1 MLLTKKHTIL
11 QLAEKYNCDIKGDK
25 DTNIC
30 SLSSLAKPTDDSL
43 VFMSDKKMLKLID
56 NNKISCLLTTQELSA
71 SIEKSCLISTNP
83 QLTFSR
89 MLRDNT
95 EEKIHSHDIKD
106 ISTFKNIASTA
117 LIANSA
123 DIAVDVIVGDNCV
136 IYPNVT
142 IYDNVQI
149 GNNVIIHSG
158 AVIGSDGF
166 GLVLNEEN
174 SWEKIP
180 QVGGVSIGN
189 SVEIGANTTIDRGS
203 LDMTKVGD
211 NVKIDNLVHVA
222 HNVQIGANTAI
233 AACVGIAGSTIIG
246 KNCTIGG
253 GSGVNGHINIVDN
266 VHIHGMT
273 MVTKSLLKPGVYA
286 SGTTVEPVDS
296 WRRNQARFKSL
307 DDTLKKVN
315 KIKGEKNE

>member
-1 MLLTKKHTIL
+1 M
-11 QLAEKYNCDIKGDK
+11 
-25 DTNIC
+25 
-30 SLSSLAKPTDDSL
+30 
-43 VFMSDKKMLKLID
+43 
-56 NNKISCLLTTQELSA
+56 
-71 SIEKSCLISTNP
+71 
-83 QLTFSR
+83 
-89 MLRDNT
+89 
-95 EEKIHSHDIKD
+95 
-106 ISTFKNIASTA
+106 
-117 LIANSA
+117 
-123 DIAVDVIVGDNCV
+123 GDNCI

-142 IYDNVQI
+142 IYGNVQI

-158 AVIGSDGF
+158 AVIGADGF
-166 GLVLNEEN
+166 GLVLNEKN

-189 SVEIGANTTIDRGS
+189 SAEIGANTTIDRGS

-222 HNVQIGANTAI
+222 HNVQIGTNTAI

-253 GSGVNGHINIVDN
+253 GSGVNGHISIADD

-273 MVTKSLLKPGVYA
+273 MVTKSLLKPGAYA

-315 KIKGEKNE
+315 KSKGEKNE

>member
-1 MLLTKKHTIL
+1 MLLSKKHTIL
-11 QLAEKYNCDIKGDK
+11 ELAEKYNCKIKGDK
-25 DTNIC
+25 DTNV
-30 SLSSLAKPTDDSL
+30 SSLASLVKPTDDSL

-56 NNKISCLLTTQELSA
+56 DNKISCLLTTQELSA
-71 SIEKSCLISTNP
+71 SIEKSCLISSNP

-95 EEKIHSHDIKD
+95 KEKIHAHDIKD
-106 ISTFKNIASTA
+106 ISKFKNIASTT

-123 DIAVDVIVGDNCV
+123 DIADDVTMGDNCIV
-136 IYPNVT
+136 YPNVT
-142 IYDNVQI
+142 IYGNVQL

-158 AVIGSDGF
+158 AVIGADGF
-166 GLVLNEEN
+166 GLVLNEKN

-203 LDMTKVGD
+203 LDMTMIGD

-222 HNVQIGANTAI
+222 HNVQIGTNTAI

-246 KNCTIGG
+246 KNCTLGG
-253 GSGVNGHINIVDN
+253 GSGVNGHINISDD

-273 MVTKSLLKPGVYA
+273 MVTKSLLKPGSYA

-315 KIKGEKNE
+315 RSKGEKYE

>member
-30 SLSSLAKPTDDSL
+30 SLASLAKPTDDSL

-71 SIEKSCLISTNP
+71 SIKKSCLISTNP

-106 ISTFKNIASTA
+106 ISTFKNISSTA

-189 SVEIGANTTIDRGS
+189 SAEIGANTTIDRGS
-203 LDMTKVGD
+203 LDMTKIGD

-233 AACVGIAGSTIIG
+233 AACVGIAGSTTIG

-315 KIKGEKNE
+315 KSKGEKNE

>member
-25 DTNIC
+25 DTNVC
-30 SLSSLAKPTDDSL
+30 SLASLVKPTDDSL

-71 SIEKSCLISTNP
+71 SIEKSCLISSNP

-95 EEKIHSHDIKD
+95 KEKIHLHDIKD
-106 ISTFKNIASTA
+106 ISKFKNIAPTA

-123 DIAVDVIVGDNCV
+123 DIAVDVIMGDNCI

-142 IYDNVQI
+142 IYGNVQI
-149 GNNVIIHSG
+149 GNNAIIHSG
-158 AVIGSDGF
+158 AVIGADGF
-166 GLVLNEEN
+166 GLVLNEKN

-222 HNVQIGANTAI
+222 HNVQIGTNTAI

-253 GSGVNGHINIVDN
+253 GSGVNGHISIADD

-273 MVTKSLLKPGVYA
+273 MVTKSLLKPGAYA

-315 KIKGEKNE
+315 KSKGEKNE